1 MTDLSSFRPYRV
13 ELLLQAGVDI
23 NSGDGAESDNK
34 VLHWAASFANLSTLK
49 LVLGNYALFS
59 PTVYIGKSSCLTEL
73 FAYYLCWNLVS
84 ANCLMQSQGRRDE
97 NARSGPTDIGKLKN
111 PPAKVSNKLLH

>member
-13 ELLLQAGVDI
+13 ELLLQAGVDV

-49 LVLGNYALFS
+49 LIL
-59 PTVYIGKSSCLTEL
+59 
-73 FAYYLCWNLVS
+73 
-84 ANCLMQSQGRRDE
+84 
-97 NARSGPTDIGKLKN
+97 GKLCTLSQQFTLVN
-111 PPAKVSNKLLH
+111 HLASQNYLLTIFVGNLFLLTA